1 MGQEEPVKTST
12 DELAAFEDATRDF
25 AGLALRS
32 IEHVEVSLSQFRL
45 LQVLS
50 ELGRSTSTQCARALG
65 VVGSSVTRLADRLDA
80 SGHLVRGADPANR
93 SLVILELTDSGH
105 RVVRQVITLRRREFS
120 QVLDRLDPAE
130 RAMCAAVL
138 QKLHH
143 LLDTAETEDPRGQV
157 PM

>member
-93 SLVILELTDSGH
+93 SLVTLELTDSGH

-143 LLDTAETEDPRGQV
+143 LLDNAETEDPRGQV